1 MSKSINTKEL
11 IKIALFSALI
21 IIGSYIIIP
30 LFPVPISLQSLFAIA
45 SGYYLSKKYAN
56 MSVLLYIVLGLIG
69 LPVFAG
75 GKGGMQAV
83 FSPSFGYVIG
93 FLAQTFYVRFKNRNL
108 SKLSLFIM
116 FMISSLIIYCFGVIY
131 MGLFFKLS
139 NKQFDLWKLLFTGM
153 IVFLPGDML
162 KALVFSF
169 VTKRI
174 EKYI

>member
-1 MSKSINTKEL
+1 
-11 IKIALFSALI
+11 
-21 IIGSYIIIP
+21 
-30 LFPVPISLQSLFAIA
+30 
-45 SGYYLSKKYAN
+45 

-75 GKGGMQAV
+75 GKGGMQTV

-108 SKLSLFIM
+108 SKLNLFIM

-162 KALVFSF
+162 KALIFSF

>member
-1 MSKSINTKEL
+1 MTNKSNTKEL

-30 LFPVPISLQSLFAIA
+30 LFPVPISLQSLFAIS

-56 MSVLLYIVLGLIG
+56 MSVLLYIILGLIG

-75 GKGGMQAV
+75 GKGGMQAI
-83 FSPSFGYVIG
+83 FSPSFGYILG
-93 FLAQTFYVRFKNRNL
+93 FLAQTFYIKYKKRNL
-108 SKLSLFIM
+108 SKINLFIM
-116 FMISSLIIYCFGVIY
+116 FMVSSIIIYAFGVAY
-131 MGLFFKLS
+131 MGIFFKLS

-169 VTKRI
+169 VTNRV

>member
-1 MSKSINTKEL
+1 MSRSIDTKEL

-30 LFPVPISLQSLFAIA
+30 LFPVPISLQSLFAIS

-75 GKGGMQAV
+75 GNGGIQAI

-93 FLAQTFYVRFKNRNL
+93 FLVQTFYVKFKNRNL
-108 SKLSLFIM
+108 TKLNLFIM
-116 FMISSLIIYCFGVIY
+116 FMVSSLIIYAFGVIY
-131 MGLFFKLS
+131 MGVLFKLS

-169 VTKRI
+169 VTNRV